1 MIINIVL
8 LLCIL
13 TLINC
18 YNNNIN
24 IKKITTISTSLSSSV
39 IDTPKTDKT
48 LQFPLG
54 NIAFSLLP
62 LSPEAVGRR
71 KTIITEVVK
80 DKIWTLDQVQGIINV
95 NVPVRCTIIKLKD
108 GLFINNPVAPT
119 PECIQYIRKIEEEQ
133 KCNVK
138 YITLASLALEHKGT
152 CGSFSSKFPKASVYL
167 QPGQYSFPVSLPS
180 AFFFPLGK
188 TLKTIPDDFRDA
200 PWADEIEHQVL
211 PTLKPPGVGGFAE
224 TAFFHKD
231 TNTLLVTD
239 TIIRVDDEPPAIINE
254 DPRPLLYHARDN
266 MLQVIKDTKE
276 NRRKGWRR
284 MVLFALTFQPSG
296 INVTDTFEAIKML
309 DKVTPEMKKL
319 GDKAIPYD
327 GGLYPWEWIEDDKPN
342 FKSFQ
347 GGLLVA
353 PILQKLILNRDP
365 EIVLEWADKVAKW
378 PITRI
383 IPCHFSND
391 LKATSKD
398 FRKAFEFLEE
408 PEKVPFPL
416 SLFST
421 SKKLVPFPNERDC
434 SLLSN
439 ASKELTKSGVLY
451 KEAPLVRRK

>member
-1 MIINIVL
+1 MISLILLCYIL
-8 LLCIL
+8 LLIH
-13 TLINC
+13 IVNC
-18 YNNNIN
+18 YNNNN
-24 IKKITTISTSLSSSV
+24 IKSNRNTITMTMT
-39 IDTPKTDKT
+39 TDKR

-62 LSPEAVGRR
+62 LSPEATGRR
-71 KTIITEVVK
+71 KTILTEVVK

-119 PECIQYIRKIEEEQ
+119 IECIEYIRQIENEQ
-133 KCNVK
+133 KCLVK

-152 CGSFSSKFPKASVYL
+152 CGAFSSKFPKATVYL
-167 QPGQYSFPVSLPS
+167 QPGQYSFPVQLPS
-180 AFFFPLGK
+180 ALFFPIGK
-188 TLKTIPDDFRDA
+188 TLKTIPENFKDA
-200 PWADEIEHQVL
+200 PWGDEIEHQVL

-224 TAFFHKD
+224 TAFFHKE

-239 TIIRVDDEPPAIINE
+239 TIVRVDDEPPAIINE
-254 DPRPLLYHARDN
+254 DPRSLLYHARDN
-266 MLQVIKDTKE
+266 MLEVVTDTKE

-284 MVLFALTFQPSG
+284 MVLFGLTFQPSG

-309 DKVTPEMKKL
+309 DKVTPEMKLL

-342 FKSFQ
+342 FKSLQ

-353 PILQKLILNRDP
+353 PILQKLILNRNP
-365 EIVLEWADKVAKW
+365 EIVLEWADKVSKW
-378 PITRI
+378 PIKRI
-383 IPCHFSND
+383 IPCHFSNN
-391 LKATSKD
+391 LKASSAD

-408 PEKVPFPL
+408 PEKIPFPL

-421 SKKLVPFPNERDC
+421 PRKLVPSPNERDC
-434 SLLSN
+434 ALLTN
-439 ASKELTKSGVLY
+439 ASVELTKSGVLFP
-451 KEAPLVRRK
+451 EAKLVPRKK